1 MILEVTEWP
10 QNSANDLDLVAWQSE
25 FNALN
30 GRRAEPASVRP
41 FVRRTA
47 VQMEGA

>member
-1 MILEVTEWP
+1 MIFEVIEWP

-30 GRRAEPASVRP
+30 GRAEPASVRP